1 VTARILVVDDSEM
14 LRTAMRDMLEA
25 ADLDVTVVEAADGG
39 EALPIALSGEID
51 MVLSDVVM
59 PNLDGIELLREIR
72 KERDVG
78 SLPVILVTAQAGE
91 DAREVGFESG
101 ASDYMVRPFSAS
113 ELVSRI
119 QVQLRLKS
127 LQKELQKAVDRHR
140 RLATV
145 DDLTGLANRRHFLDA
160 CHRELSRARR
170 HKLAMSVCTLD
181 VDHLRT
187 VNQRVGHRAG
197 DALIAEV
204 ADVIQR
210 QLRNADL
217 LARFAGGAF
226 AILLPHTDADQARTA
241 AERVRDAI
249 GTHTFPGQAAGDV
262 SVSLGIANYPSG
274 NLESIEELVNA
285 AQASL
290 DRAKSRGGNRLEA
303 HDVAG
308 QVHKGR

>member
-1 VTARILVVDDSEM
+1 
-14 LRTAMRDMLEA
+14 
-25 ADLDVTVVEAADGG
+25 
-39 EALPIALSGEID
+39 

-59 PNLDGIELLREIR
+59 PNLDGIEMLREIR
-72 KERDVG
+72 KEQDVG

-91 DAREVGFESG
+91 DVREVGFVTG
-101 ASDYMVRPFSAS
+101 ASDYMVRPFSSS

-127 LQKELQKAVDRHR
+127 LQKELQRAVDRHR
-140 RLATV
+140 RLSTV
-145 DDLTGLANRRHFLDA
+145 DDLTGLANRRHFLDI

-170 HKLAMSVCTLD
+170 HKLAMTICALD
-181 VDHLRT
+181 IDHLRE
-187 VNQRVGHRAG
+187 VNERVGHRAG

-226 AILLPHTDADQARTA
+226 ALLLPHTDVDQARAA
-241 AERVRDAI
+241 AERIRSAVAS
-249 GTHTFPGQAAGDV
+249 HAFPGQAAGDV
-262 SVSLGIANYPSG
+262 TASLGIATYPDG
-274 NLESIEELVNA
+274 ALESVEELVNS

-290 DRAKSRGGNRLEA
+290 DRAKSRGGDRLEA
-303 HDVAG
+303 QDVP
-308 QVHKGR
+308 GRAR